1 MRVAFVTLFTD
12 VNTVMRSPPYW
23 LWVVGHVKP
32 TQWIALLVGTGFLL
46 TGCGLF
52 ATPESVDL
60 TLRNGTTASDTVCT
74 TGLQG
79 KVTSNGNFL
88 AETPIIKP
96 GGDVGRTSGAIAI
109 TGDKFQ
115 NGVPYKVEAFCY
127 VAGSSTPGYSVREF
141 LPRLGQTTRGVI
153 LIYEPQPTRPPY
165 GVTDPAPMIFSLT
178 DPRPAPPGL
187 LP

>member
-1 MRVAFVTLFTD
+1 MR
-12 VNTVMRSPPYW
+12 
-23 LWVVGHVKP
+23 P

-52 ATPESVDL
+52 ATPESVDMVL
-60 TLRNGTTASDTVCT
+60 VNGITASDTVCT

-96 GGDVGRTSGAIAI
+96 GGDVGKTSGAIAI

-115 NGVPYKVEAFCY
+115 NGVPFKVEAFCY

-141 LPRLGQTTRGVI
+141 LPRLGQTTRGI
-153 LIYEPQPTRPPY
+153 IGISPPQSTRPSY
-165 GVTDPAPMIFSLT
+165 GVTDPAPIIFGSS
-178 DPRPAPPGL
+178 PSFPAAGSIAMK
-187 LP
+187 